1 MHFSMSEL
9 WANMGPFAKAIV
21 FAMLLMSLASVVI
34 TCERLVVFIRS
45 KNASR
50 RYAEQMVKSLGE
62 GELDSTPKTADVG
75 HVGRVIEAGLTAFKT
90 CPDEDENF
98 TVETVARALERQ
110 SQREI
115 QQLRR
120 GQGILATISSTAPF
134 VGLLGTVMGIVTA
147 FEQMAASGQ
156 GGLATVSAGV
166 AEALVTTGLGLFVA
180 IPAVFAFNF
189 LQGWVDA
196 RAVDIAESS
205 NEFLD
210 YLARRLRR
218 NLRAHGS
225 PVAHTPHAAP
235 AE

>member
-1 MHFSMSEL
+1 MQFSTSEL
-9 WANMGPFAKAIV
+9 WAQTGPFAKAIV
-21 FAMLLMSLASVVI
+21 FAMLIMSLASIVV
-34 TCERLVVFIRS
+34 TCERLIVFIRS
-45 KNASR
+45 RNASR
-50 RYAEQMVKSLGE
+50 RYARKMLERLGS
-62 GELDSTPKTADVG
+62 GELDGAAQGGNVG
-75 HVGRVIEAGLTAFKT
+75 HVGRVIEAGLVAYKT
-90 CPDEDENF
+90 CPVRDEDF

-115 QQLRR
+115 QQLKR
-120 GQGILATISSTAPF
+120 GQGVLATISSTAPF

-147 FEQMAASGQ
+147 FERMAESGQ

-166 AEALVTTGLGLFVA
+166 AEALITTGMGLFVA

-210 YLARRLRR
+210 FIARRLREDS
-218 NLRAHGS
+218 LAAHAS
-225 PVAHTPHAAP
+225 HA
-235 AE
+235 E

>member
-9 WANMGPFAKAIV
+9 WGNMGPFAKAIV
-21 FAMLLMSLASVVI
+21 FAMLLMSLVSVVI

-50 RYAEQMVKSLGE
+50 RYAEKMVKALGSGQLE
-62 GELDSTPKTADVG
+62 SAPKTDDVG

-90 CPDEDENF
+90 CPVEDEDF

-115 QQLRR
+115 QQLKR
-120 GQGILATISSTAPF
+120 GQGLLATISSTAPF

-196 RAVDIAESS
+196 RAVDISESS

-210 YLARRLRR
+210 YLARRLRE
-218 NLRAHGS
+218 NSLRSQAS
-225 PVAHTPHAAP
+225 HA
-235 AE
+235 E

>member
-1 MHFSMSEL
+1 MDFSMSEL
-9 WANMGPFAKAIV
+9 WAQTGVFAKAIV
-21 FAMLLMSLASVVI
+21 IAMLVMSLVSVVI

-50 RYAEQMVKSLGE
+50 RYAERMVKALGT
-62 GELDSTPKTADVG
+62 GELESAPKTDDVG
-75 HVGRVIEAGLTAFKT
+75 HVGRVIEAGLTAYKT
-90 CPDEDENF
+90 CPVEDEDF

-115 QQLRR
+115 QTLKR
-120 GQGILATISSTAPF
+120 GQGLLATISSTAPF

-147 FEQMAASGQ
+147 FEKMAESGQ

-166 AEALVTTGLGLFVA
+166 AEALVTTAMGLFVA

-210 YLARRLRR
+210 YLARRLRE
-218 NLRAHGS
+218 NSLRSRAS
-225 PVAHTPHAAP
+225 HA
-235 AE
+235 E

>member
-9 WANMGPFAKAIV
+9 WAQMGPFAKAIV
-21 FAMLLMSLASVVI
+21 IAMLLMSLASVIV

-45 KNASR
+45 KNASK
-50 RYAEQMVKSLGE
+50 RYAEKMVKALGE
-62 GELDSTPKTADVG
+62 GELKSAPKTDDVG
-75 HVGRVIEAGLTAFKT
+75 HVGRVIEAGLAAFKT
-90 CPDEDENF
+90 CPVKDEDF

-115 QQLRR
+115 QQLKR
-120 GQGILATISSTAPF
+120 GQGLLATISSTAPF
-134 VGLLGTVMGIVTA
+134 VGLLGTVFGIITA

-166 AEALVTTGLGLFVA
+166 AEALVTTGIGLFVA

-210 YLARRLRR
+210 YLARRMRENSLRSG
-218 NLRAHGS
+218 AS
-225 PVAHTPHAAP
+225 HA
-235 AE
+235 E

>member
-1 MHFSMSEL
+1 MHFSLSEL
-9 WANMGPFAKAIV
+9 WASMGTFAKAVV
-21 FAMLLMSLASVVI
+21 FAMLLMSLVSVLV
-34 TCERLVVFIRS
+34 TCERVIVFIRS
-45 KNASR
+45 RNASR
-50 RYAEQMVKSLGE
+50 RYARKMVGAFSAGTLENAPTDADLGH
-62 GELDSTPKTADVG
+62 L
-75 HVGRVIEAGLTAFKT
+75 GRVIEAGLVAFNT
-90 CPDEDENF
+90 SPSGDRDF

-115 QQLRR
+115 QQFKR
-120 GQGILATISSTAPF
+120 GQGVLATISSTAPF

-166 AEALVTTGLGLFVA
+166 AEALVTTAMGLFVA

-210 YLARRLRR
+210 FVARRLRQ
-218 NLRAHGS
+218 
-225 PVAHTPHAAP
+225 PVVPSQ

>member
-1 MHFSMSEL
+1 MDFSLSEI
-9 WANMGPFAKAIV
+9 WAQTGLFAKAIV
-21 FAMLLMSLASVVI
+21 ISMLLMSLVSLVI
-34 TCERLVVFIRS
+34 TCERVDVFIRS
-45 KNASR
+45 KNASK
-50 RYAEQMVKSLGE
+50 RYAEKMVKALGSGDLE
-62 GELDSTPKTADVG
+62 SAPQTDDVG
-75 HVGRVIEAGLTAFKT
+75 HVGRVIEAGLTAYKT
-90 CPDEDENF
+90 CPVEDEDF

-115 QQLRR
+115 QQLKR
-120 GQGILATISSTAPF
+120 GQGALATISSTAPF

-147 FEQMAASGQ
+147 FEHMAASGQ
-156 GGLATVSAGV
+156 GGLATVSAGIS
-166 AEALVTTGLGLFVA
+166 EALVTTAMGLFVA

-210 YLARRLRR
+210 FLARRLRTSS
-218 NLRAHGS
+218 LRSQAS
-225 PVAHTPHAAP
+225 RVPHVAP

>member
-1 MHFSMSEL
+1 MQFSMSEL
-9 WANMGPFAKAIV
+9 WAQMGPFAKSV
-21 FAMLLMSLASVVI
+21 VLAMLLMSLVSVIV

-45 KNASR
+45 RNASR
-50 RYAEQMVKSLGE
+50 RYAEKMVEALGSGRLE
-62 GELDSTPKTADVG
+62 SQPKGENVG
-75 HVGRVIEAGLTAFKT
+75 HVGRVIEAGLTAYET
-90 CPDEDENF
+90 CPVEDEDF
-98 TVETVARALERQ
+98 TVDTVTRALERQ

-115 QQLRR
+115 QQLKR
-120 GQGILATISSTAPF
+120 GQGVLATIASTAPF

-147 FEQMAASGQ
+147 FEQMAESGQ

-166 AEALVTTGLGLFVA
+166 AEALVTTAMGLFVA

-189 LQGWVDA
+189 VQGWVDA

-210 YLARRLRR
+210 FLARRLRQG
-218 NLRAHGS
+218 NLRS
-225 PVAHTPHAAP
+225 HASQ

>member
-1 MHFSMSEL
+1 MDFSLSEL
-9 WANMGPFAKAIV
+9 WSQMGPFAAAVVI
-21 FAMLLMSLASVVI
+21 AMLLMSLVSVVI
-34 TCERLVVFIRS
+34 TCERVVVFIRS
-45 KNASR
+45 RSASK
-50 RYAEQMVKSLGE
+50 RYAEKMVKALGS
-62 GELDSTPKTADVG
+62 GELENAPKTDDVG
-75 HVGRVIEAGLTAFKT
+75 HVGRVIEAGLTAYKT
-90 CPDEDENF
+90 CPVEDEEF

-115 QQLRR
+115 QQLKR
-120 GQGILATISSTAPF
+120 GQGVLATISSTAPF

-147 FEQMAASGQ
+147 FEKMAASGQ

-166 AEALVTTGLGLFVA
+166 AEALVTTAMGLFVA

-210 YLARRLRR
+210 FLARRLRSAS
-218 NLRAHGS
+218 LRANAS
-225 PVAHTPHAAP
+225 HA
-235 AE
+235 E

>member
-1 MHFSMSEL
+1 MNFSLSEL
-9 WANMGPFAKAIV
+9 WSTMGPFAKAV
-21 FAMLLMSLASVVI
+21 VVAMLLMSLVSVVI
-34 TCERLVVFIRS
+34 TAERLVVFMRS

-50 RYAEQMVKSLGE
+50 RYAERMVKSLDA
-62 GELDSTPKTADVG
+62 GELENAPKTEDHG
-75 HVGRVIEAGLTAFKT
+75 HVGRVIEAGLTAYKT
-90 CPDEDENF
+90 CPVEDEDF

-115 QQLRR
+115 QTLKR
-120 GQGILATISSTAPF
+120 GQGLLATISSTAPF

-210 YLARRLRR
+210 YLARRLRQ
-218 NLRAHGS
+218 NSLRAS
-225 PVAHTPHAAP
+225 ASHA
-235 AE
+235 E

>member
-1 MHFSMSEL
+1 MHFSIAEL
-9 WANMGPFAKAIV
+9 WGAMGPFAKAIV
-21 FAMLLMSLASVVI
+21 IAMLLMSLASLVV
-34 TCERLVVFIRS
+34 TCERLVVFTRS
-45 KNASR
+45 RKASL
-50 RYAEQMVKSLGE
+50 RYAEKMVKALDE
-62 GELDSTPKTADVG
+62 GELENAPRSADVG

-90 CPDEDENF
+90 CPVEDEEF

-120 GQGILATISSTAPF
+120 GQGVLATISSTAPF

-156 GGLATVSAGV
+156 GGLSTVSAGV
-166 AEALVTTGLGLFVA
+166 AEALVTTGIGLFVA

-196 RAVDIAESS
+196 RAVDISESA

-218 NLRAHGS
+218 NSLRAEAS
-225 PVAHTPHAAP
+225 Q